1 MKTFYCEDMMCEKC
15 VERIHKAMDGANL
28 EHQVDLASKTVMIEG
43 CEKCAAKA
51 AEILDDLGFT
61 PIEK

>member
-28 EHQVDLASKTVMIEG
+28 EHQVDLASKTVTIEG

-51 AEILDDLGFT
+51 AEI
-61 PIEK
+61 